1 MAVLIDLWLC
11 LLSTKLS
18 YTKLFKQGHSNVLVQ
33 CTGPTKAPKKMGDL
47 YQFIELRRFSF
58 YHGQKCGVPLA
69 PSAPRLQQPWCRA
82 GSWSHF
88 VGWWPLNEYTQHNR
102 RTAAGCVPGEHY
114 DTMLVFE
121 KLAPLVVEP
130 SCRLFVSKIG
140 IG

>member
-1 MAVLIDLWLC
+1 MHRTDER
-11 LLSTKLS
+11 SQKL
-18 YTKLFKQGHSNVLVQ
+18 
-33 CTGPTKAPKKMGDL
+33 GDQ
-47 YQFIELRRFSF
+47 YQFIEVRRFSF

-69 PSAPRLQQPWCRA
+69 PSAPRFHQPWCRA

-121 KLAPLVVEP
+121 KLALVAEP
-130 SCRLFVSKIG
+130 SRGLFVFIIG
-140 IG
+140 RDEFKLEFSGLSEPKL

>member
-1 MAVLIDLWLC
+1 MFNLV
-11 LLSTKLS
+11 K
-18 YTKLFKQGHSNVLVQ
+18 KQCDWYVLVQ
-33 CTGPTKAPKKMGDL
+33 CTGPTKGHKKLGDQ
-47 YQFIELRRFSF
+47 YQFIEVRRLSL

-69 PSAPRLQQPWCRA
+69 PLAPRFHQSWCRA

-121 KLAPLVVEP
+121 KLAPLVAEP
-130 SCRLFVSKIG
+130 SRCSFVKINPQ
-140 IG
+140 